1 MILIAREHYCSTATT
16 NSLLKSKNKEDS
28 SERKPM
34 GPTAIFI
41 RGRKTF
47 WLAVVLLFLAD
58 MAVAQN
64 APVVSPPLTMRP
76 GTTLAVRLNE
86 PLSSDR
92 NQVGDVFTASLDQ
105 PVIVLGIVV
114 AQRGQTVTGHV
125 VEAKKAGRVHG
136 VSQLGIT
143 LTDLTLVDGQTVPI
157 QSQLQVRKGPTSR
170 GRDAAAIAA
179 PAGVGSA
186 IGAAADGGPGAAI
199 GAAAGAA
206 AGIIGVLV
214 TRGDPTIIAPETP
227 LTFQV
232 TNPVKIETN
241 YAPQAFRF
249 AYFSSYPQVP
259 AQQALTYSAPP
270 PHPYPY
276 VVYAP
281 PYYPYYPTFY
291 PYYYPYFS
299 APYLY
304 GPSFSFFFGGPAYY
318 HGYYGYRGYH
328 WHR

>member
-1 MILIAREHYCSTATT
+1 
-16 NSLLKSKNKEDS
+16 
-28 SERKPM
+28 M
-34 GPTAIFI
+34 GLTAISI
-41 RGRKTF
+41 RCSKTF

-64 APVVSPPLTMRP
+64 APVVSPPMTMRP
-76 GTTLAVRLNE
+76 GTILTVRLNE
-86 PLSSDR
+86 PLSSDH

-114 AQRGQTVTGHV
+114 AQRGQTVAGHV
-125 VEAKKAGRVHG
+125 VEAKKGGRVHG
-136 VSQLGIT
+136 VSRLGIT

-157 QSQLQVRKGPTSR
+157 QSQLQVRKGPTSK

-179 PAGVGSA
+179 TAGVGAA

-206 AGIIGVLV
+206 AGTIGVLF
-214 TRGDPTIIAPETP
+214 TRGDPTIIAPETL

-249 AYFSSYPQVP
+249 AYFSDYPQL
-259 AQQALTYSAPP
+259 QQASTYPALPP
-270 PHPYPY
+270 KP
-276 VVYAP
+276 
-281 PYYPYYPTFY
+281 
-291 PYYYPYFS
+291 
-299 APYLY
+299 
-304 GPSFSFFFGGPAYY
+304 
-318 HGYYGYRGYH
+318 
-328 WHR
+328 